1 MRRQIGILHH
11 ALEDCR
17 HTVIVTAQRRIVR
30 YSERQDFSHDVL
42 AAGVVSSLVEK
53 SGRVSA

>member
-1 MRRQIGILHH
+1 MRRQVRVLHH
-11 ALEDCR
+11 ALQDRR

-42 AAGVVSSLVEK
+42 AGVAPSLVEK
-53 SGRVSA
+53 SGRIPA